1 MAHKPQS
8 FKLVE
13 KKDGKKYI
21 VLYKNVRLPE
31 EEALTSFYLK
41 EGYIPM
47 YEEKK
52 PTTKVADMKKALKAD
67 PKALEEFET
76 IYATKGT
83 GFFDACKYYND
94 WKKSNKS
101 KD

>member
-13 KKDGKKYI
+13 KNGKKYI
-21 VLYKNVRLPE
+21 VLYTNIRVPHE
-31 EEALTSFYLK
+31 EELTTMYLK
-41 EGYIPM
+41 AGYQPM

-67 PKALEEFET
+67 EEALKKFEEL
-76 IYATKGT
+76 YNSKDN
-83 GFFDACKYYND
+83 GFFEACKFFND
-94 WKKSNKS
+94 WKKNNSNK
-101 KD
+101 K

>member
-21 VLYKNVRLPE
+21 VLYTNVRLPE

-67 PKALEEFET
+67 EEALKKFDEL
-76 IYATKGT
+76 YKSKDN
-83 GFFDACKYYND
+83 GFFEACKFFND
-94 WKKSNKS
+94 WKKNNSNK
-101 KD
+101 K